1 MIPRHLKEQLI
12 KRYKLSRS
20 IYIFG
25 PRQSGKTTIAKQTF
39 PDLPYVTLEDPDVL
53 EYATTDPRGF
63 LEQFKIGA
71 IIDEPQRYPELF
83 SYLQSEIDM
92 KSKKYILT
100 SSQNF
105 LTMESISQSL
115 AGRITIL
122 NLMPLSKRE
131 IEGKSLINLETFF
144 NDKTSNL
151 LSINTLWDK
160 ILIGGYP
167 EVVSNPGVFEYWY
180 SDYVKTYIERD
191 VRRIIN
197 VQDLS
202 IFQKFMK
209 LCAGRTGSILNK
221 ASLANDTGI
230 SEKSCTRWL
239 SLLEQS
245 GIIVLLKPYHNN
257 FNKRQ
262 IKAPKIFFIDT
273 GLCSYLLGIKQ
284 QDHILTHPLLGSMV
298 ETYVFS
304 EIYKNFL
311 NNGLDTDFYY
321 WRDQNGNE
329 IDLIID
335 IEPSKSIVIEI
346 KAGQTINNK
355 MLSSLNK
362 WASMA
367 ENSKLILIYG
377 GSQYQTRNGINILPI
392 NAL

>member
-1 MIPRHLKEQLI
+1 MIPRHLKDQLI
-12 KRYKLSRS
+12 RRYKASRS

-25 PRQSGKTTIAKQTF
+25 PRQSGKTTIAKETF

-53 EYATTDPRGF
+53 EYAKTDSRGF
-63 LEQFKIGA
+63 LAQFATGA

-83 SYLQSEIDM
+83 SYLQSEIDI
-92 KSKKYILT
+92 KKKKYILT

-122 NLMPLSKRE
+122 NLMPLSKSE
-131 IEGKSLINLETFF
+131 IEKGSLQKPEAFF
-144 NDKTSNL
+144 DRKESNTSN
-151 LSINTLWDK
+151 INALWEK
-160 ILIGGYP
+160 MLIGGYP
-167 EVVSNPGVFEYWY
+167 EVVSNPGIYEYWY

-202 IFQKFMK
+202 TFQRFMK

-221 ASLANDTGI
+221 SSLSSDAGI
-230 SEKSCTRWL
+230 SERNCARWL

-245 GIIVLLKPYHNN
+245 GIIVLLKPHHNN

-262 IKAPKIFFIDT
+262 IKSPKLFFIDT
-273 GLCSYLLGIKQ
+273 GLCLFLLGIKKQ
-284 QDHILTHPLLGSMV
+284 EYIPTHPLLGSIV

-329 IDLIID
+329 VDMVID
-335 IEPSKSIVIEI
+335 IEPSKHIAIEI

-355 MLSSLNK
+355 MLRTLTK
-362 WASMA
+362 WSNMV
-367 ENSKLILIYG
+367 ENAKLILIYG
-377 GSQYQTRNGINILPI
+377 GEQYQTRSDVNVVPI
-392 NAL
+392 NTL

>member
-1 MIPRHLKEQLI
+1 MIPRHIKQQLI
-12 KRYKLSRS
+12 KRYKFSRS

-25 PRQSGKTTIAKQTF
+25 PRQSGKTTIARATF

-53 EYATTDPRGF
+53 EYVKTDPRGF
-63 LEQFKIGA
+63 LEQFKTGA
-71 IIDEPQRYPELF
+71 IIDEPQRYPDLF
-83 SYLQSEIDM
+83 SYLQSEIDI
-92 KSKKYILT
+92 KKKKYILT

-122 NLMPLSKRE
+122 NLMPLSKSE
-131 IEGKSLINLETFF
+131 IDGESLKSPQDFF
-144 NDKTSNL
+144 NKKKSSV
-151 LSINTLWDK
+151 LSINSLWDK

-167 EVVSNPGVFEYWY
+167 EVVSNPEIYEYCY
-180 SDYVKTYIERD
+180 NDYVQTYIERD

-202 IFQKFMK
+202 TFQKFMK

-221 ASLANDTGI
+221 ASLSNDAGI

-262 IKAPKIFFIDT
+262 IKSPKLFFVDS
-273 GLCSYLLGIKQ
+273 GLCLYLLGIKNKQ
-284 QDHILTHPLLGSMV
+284 HIVTHPLLGSIV

-311 NNGLDTDFYY
+311 NNGLDTNFYY

-329 IDLIID
+329 VDIVID
-335 IEPSKSIVIEI
+335 IDPTKSLAIEI
-346 KAGQTINNK
+346 KAGQTINHK
-355 MLSSLNK
+355 MLSTLTK
-362 WASMA
+362 WSAIMNNA
-367 ENSKLILIYG
+367 QLILIYG
-377 GSQYQTRNGINILPI
+377 GDQYQTRNGVNILPI
-392 NAL
+392 NTL